1 MSLGNEYTG
10 ANVDFINDS
19 TQEALNLKAN
29 LSGGNTFT
37 GEQDINGYAKI
48 DRVIVQAV
56 SNDYPPFRITNSFPS
71 FTSAQIDADKNALL
85 VRSNTTLTN
94 DRILSVMNNSKN
106 DYVFSVMGD
115 GKTEMKEINA
125 DGDINLTAGKQ
136 YLIDGVNILDAK
148 ANLSGGN
155 TFTGEQDINGYAKID
170 RALIQAT
177 SNDYPPFKVTN
188 SFPSFTTAQIDA
200 DKNALLVRSNTTFA
214 TDRIVS
220 VMNNSKNDYVF
231 SVMGD
236 GKTEMKD
243 MEVDGNI
250 NLTAGKQYLIDGV
263 ASVGISPAQAQQI
276 VDNTNAIATKANDSD
291 VVKLTGNQTISDVKT
306 FSDDVKLGSD
316 LLLETD
322 AGVIK
327 LGLASDRTIER
338 TADGIS
344 TNATMNSTQYKVSGT
359 QIAST
364 DLGDNNTLVKTSGIQ
379 TIAGE
384 KTFSDEMDI
393 NNRLNVTGIFKHT
406 QNASTGVGIQL
417 DNNNINQYA
426 LSATTQGYGWRWI
439 GENTSGNDTDLFDIR
454 TKKGGTTH
462 KVFEVTNADNIR
474 LTGNVVI
481 NTTSNK
487 LNIAYAGIPLGSG
500 VGNAD
505 APVGALS
512 GDIYRTGD
520 NTLKI
525 TP

>member
-56 SNDYPPFRITNSFPS
+56 SNDYPPFRVTNSFPS

-170 RALIQAT
+170 RVIVQAV
-177 SNDYPPFKVTN
+177 SNDYPPFRVTN
-188 SFPSFTTAQIDA
+188 SFPSFTSAQIDA
-200 DKNALLVRSNTTFA
+200 DKNALLVRSNTTL
-214 TDRIVS
+214 TNDRILS

-327 LGLASDRTIER
+327 LG
-338 TADGIS
+338 
-344 TNATMNSTQYKVSGT
+344 
-359 QIAST
+359 
-364 DLGDNNTLVKTSGIQ
+364 
-379 TIAGE
+379 
-384 KTFSDEMDI
+384 
-393 NNRLNVTGIFKHT
+393 
-406 QNASTGVGIQL
+406 
-417 DNNNINQYA
+417 
-426 LSATTQGYGWRWI
+426 
-439 GENTSGNDTDLFDIR
+439 
-454 TKKGGTTH
+454 
-462 KVFEVTNADNIR
+462 
-474 LTGNVVI
+474 
-481 NTTSNK
+481 
-487 LNIAYAGIPLGSG
+487 
-500 VGNAD
+500 
-505 APVGALS
+505 
-512 GDIYRTGD
+512 
-520 NTLKI
+520 
-525 TP
+525 